1 MKLLLTFTYGV
12 SLQDWYNNGLLS
24 REVSLYKRLSD
35 KGVHI
40 NFLTF
45 GDKKDLI
52 HTNSLGKIKV
62 IPIKKFLS
70 SNIPKLHFIKSLYL
84 PLKLK
89 NEFNGVDIIKTNQ
102 LSGSWISCIA
112 KLLFRKKLIIRG
124 GFEKLNRRILF
135 YKEKGVVNTIKYFIQ
150 YILIFIYELIAYKL
164 ADGIIFSN
172 LQDINFIIRVF
183 KLKKKYK
190 QKKIRHIFNHVNTDL
205 FRPINCPKKNKH
217 ILFIGRLEWEKN
229 LFMLLDAIK
238 NLEEFTLD
246 IIGSGTYLEKL
257 KEKVSNQKIRVN
269 FLERIPNNRLPAI
282 INQYQIFIIPSFY
295 EGNPKV
301 LLEAMSCGLSCIGSN
316 IQGIN
321 NIIKHRE
328 NGYLCELSPKS
339 IQNAI
344 KQVYEN
350 EPLRRQMGNKARKFA
365 INNCSL
371 KSIAQ
376 KEYVFYQE
384 ILKS

>member
-70 SNIPKLHFIKSLYL
+70 SNIPKLHFIKSLFL
-84 PLKLK
+84 PLKLRD
-89 NEFNGVDIIKTNQ
+89 EFNGVDIIKTNQ

-112 KLLFRKKLIIRG
+112 KLLFRKKLIVRG

-205 FRPINCPKKNKH
+205 FHPINCPKKNKH

-257 KEKVSNQKIRVN
+257 KEKVSNQKIKVN
-269 FLERIPNNRLPAI
+269 FLERIPNNKLPAI

>member
-45 GDKKDLI
+45 GDKNDLI

-70 SNIPKLHFIKSLYL
+70 SNIPKLHFIKSLFL

-112 KLLFRKKLIIRG
+112 KLIYRKKLIIRG

-135 YKEKGVVNTIKYFIQ
+135 YKKKGIVNTIKYFIQ

-257 KEKVSNQKIRVN
+257 KEKVSNQKIKVN
-269 FLERIPNNRLPAI
+269 FLERIPNNKLPAI

-344 KQVYEN
+344 KYVYEN
-350 EPLRRQMGNKARKFA
+350 KPLRRQMGNKARKFA

-371 KSIAQ
+371 ESIAQ
-376 KEYVFYQE
+376 MEYVFYQE

>member
-70 SNIPKLHFIKSLYL
+70 SNIPKLHFIKSLFL
-84 PLKLK
+84 PLKLRD
-89 NEFNGVDIIKTNQ
+89 EFNGVDIIKTNQ

-124 GFEKLNRRILF
+124 GFEKLNRQILF

-172 LQDINFIIRVF
+172 LQDINFIILFF
-183 KLKKKYK
+183 KLKK
-190 QKKIRHIFNHVNTDL
+190 
-205 FRPINCPKKNKH
+205 
-217 ILFIGRLEWEKN
+217 
-229 LFMLLDAIK
+229 
-238 NLEEFTLD
+238 
-246 IIGSGTYLEKL
+246 
-257 KEKVSNQKIRVN
+257 
-269 FLERIPNNRLPAI
+269 NR
-282 INQYQIFIIPSFY
+282 
-295 EGNPKV
+295 
-301 LLEAMSCGLSCIGSN
+301 
-316 IQGIN
+316 
-321 NIIKHRE
+321 
-328 NGYLCELSPKS
+328 
-339 IQNAI
+339 
-344 KQVYEN
+344 
-350 EPLRRQMGNKARKFA
+350 
-365 INNCSL
+365 
-371 KSIAQ
+371 
-376 KEYVFYQE
+376 
-384 ILKS
+384 